1 MLSAHRLNS
10 AVTSWILPSFFFCL
24 FSPIYIRM
32 NSLAV
37 DIGINSNETSVWC
50 HWKCYFHRIGR
61 KSPALR
67 IASEPTREM
76 GFSEAD
82 NKGVSVLN
90 VPCIYHPTATL
101 RLCLHKHNLC
111 QLSSQSDRLL
121 KECRF
126 MQMRLL
132 LGLRWWNR
140 GNGRGMRLNRAVGSG
155 GTFSTH
161 NALWCLFTHCG
172 GLWVVRGKAS
182 HLLSLFC
189 KAFRGHCGVSR
200 WWHPHVYRQHIFES
214 VVQTHELNCCFCR
227 HFQNVLFF
235 FFSFYLL
242 AKTWFNSTSKYS

>member
-1 MLSAHRLNS
+1 MKPPHD
-10 AVTSWILPSFFFCL
+10 VTGNVIFTGLEEKAPLCGLHQNPHGRWDFQRPIIKGFQCWT
-24 FSPIYIRM
+24 SPVFTI
-32 NSLAV
+32 SLLA
-37 DIGINSNETSVWC
+37 
-50 HWKCYFHRIGR
+50 
-61 KSPALR
+61 
-67 IASEPTREM
+67 
-76 GFSEAD
+76 
-82 NKGVSVLN
+82 
-90 VPCIYHPTATL
+90 L

-132 LGLRWWNR
+132 LGLRCWNR

-214 VVQTHELNCCFCR
+214 VVQTHVLNCCFR
-227 HFQNVLFF
+227 WHFQKCSFYYFF
-235 FFSFYLL
+235 FHFILL